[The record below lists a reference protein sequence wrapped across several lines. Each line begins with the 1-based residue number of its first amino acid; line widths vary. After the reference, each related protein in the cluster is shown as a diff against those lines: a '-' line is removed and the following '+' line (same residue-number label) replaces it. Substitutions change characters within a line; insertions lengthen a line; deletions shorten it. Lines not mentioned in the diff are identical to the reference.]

1 MRTEPPTKRRR
12 RRGATIIEGL
22 AAAVVLALSL
32 AGMVSMWSFTVQAS
46 SSTDRLGVS
55 YSLARKV
62 MEESK
67 ILGFPNVPEG
77 TTTTYFDKDAQPTS
91 AGGAKYTVSRTVT
104 TTNPVYLTHVQTGT
118 QTLIGGVRTVTVFV
132 DAAEGTA
139 EDFRMT
145 TYLVNT
151 GS

>member
-1 MRTEPPTKRRR
+1 MAPPTKSRR

-22 AAAVVLALSL
+22 VAAVVLALSL

-55 YSLARKV
+55 YTLARQV
-62 MEESK
+62 MEQAK
-67 ILGFPNVPEG
+67 ILGFQNLPEG
-77 TTTTYFDKDAQPTS
+77 VTTTYFDANGLSMGAT
-91 AGGAKYTVSRTVT
+91 GAKYTVTRTVT
-104 TTNPVYLTHVQTGT
+104 TANPVYLTHVQSGA

-132 DAAEGTA
+132 DAAVGSA
-139 EDFRMT
+139 EDYRLT
-145 TYLVNT
+145 SYLVNS